1 MKPIKIA
8 RLDDTGNWKVLAS
21 FSTYEKADLAL
32 DKYSEKY
39 PNAWVDIL
47 DGALT
52 FASPVSWTFRIIM
65 QTITG
70 TLVNPSN
77 PNDIREV
84 KFTSVYGGWR
94 DDSEGSKTYG
104 RIRSEA
110 LMQQILAQY
119 PTLKVTHL

>member
-21 FSTYEKADLAL
+21 FSTYQKADLAL

-52 FASPVSWTFRIIM
+52 FASPVS
-65 QTITG
+65 
-70 TLVNPSN
+70 
-77 PNDIREV
+77 
-84 KFTSVYGGWR
+84 
-94 DDSEGSKTYG
+94 
-104 RIRSEA
+104 
-110 LMQQILAQY
+110 
-119 PTLKVTHL
+119 

>member
-21 FSTYEKADLAL
+21 FSTYEKADDAL

-52 FASPVSWTFRIIM
+52 FAS
-65 QTITG
+65 
-70 TLVNPSN
+70 
-77 PNDIREV
+77 
-84 KFTSVYGGWR
+84 K
-94 DDSEGSKTYG
+94 
-104 RIRSEA
+104 
-110 LMQQILAQY
+110 
-119 PTLKVTHL
+119 